1 MSISRDIRSA
11 KLIKYDSEEK
21 WLKARQK
28 GIGASDIASVCN
40 LSPWSSEFKIWA
52 EKTGSIGLKRSSEAM
67 KWGIKIEPLLRENY
81 IEEIGLDKKRLWHK
95 EHSIFRNNKNPIYQ
109 ASLDGYI
116 KGKFI
121 IFEGKTTSHF
131 NSKDWGKPYTDEV
144 PQYYLSQCM
153 WQMGVLEEAKY
164 VDLAVLISGSKFRIY
179 RIHRNNKL
187 IRDLQKKADKF
198 WKNVIDNTPPSAE
211 DPSEATRKALEEVFD
226 SPSEDIVEGDKS
238 AERLMMNLNEVKEEI
253 KIKEEKKEKYANR
266 LRRMIG
272 DNAGIKAG
280 SCCYTWK
287 NKTSRRLDQKSLQKD
302 DLNTY
307 NKHMRESI
315 IRELRAKKV
324 KSGFDLK

>member
-1 MSISRDIRSA
+1 MSISKDIRSA
-11 KLIKYDSEEK
+11 KLFKYDSEEK

-28 GIGASDIASVCN
+28 GIGASDISAVCN

-131 NSKDWGKPYTDEV
+131 NSKDWGKPYTDEI
-144 PQYYLSQCM
+144 PKYYLSQCM

-179 RIHRNNKL
+179 RIYRNNK
-187 IRDLQKKADKF
+187 IIKDLQRKADKF
-198 WKNVIDNTPPSAE
+198 WKYVKNNTPPSVG
-211 DPSEATRKALEEVFD
+211 DSSEATKRALEEFYG
-226 SPSEDIVEGDKS
+226 SPGEKIIQGDKS
-238 AERLMMNLNEVKEEI
+238 TEKLMIDFDEIKREIKEKEEI
-253 KIKEEKKEKYANR
+253 KEKYANK
-266 LRRMIG
+266 LRRIIG
-272 DNAGIKAG
+272 DNTGVIAI
-280 SCCYTWK
+280 SRCYTWK
-287 NKTSRRLDQKSLQKD
+287 IKPSSRLDQKSLQSEDPKI
-302 DLNTY
+302 Y
-307 NKHMRESI
+307 MKHLRKSTV
-315 IRELRAKKV
+315 RELRAKKI
-324 KSGFDLK
+324 KPATDLK